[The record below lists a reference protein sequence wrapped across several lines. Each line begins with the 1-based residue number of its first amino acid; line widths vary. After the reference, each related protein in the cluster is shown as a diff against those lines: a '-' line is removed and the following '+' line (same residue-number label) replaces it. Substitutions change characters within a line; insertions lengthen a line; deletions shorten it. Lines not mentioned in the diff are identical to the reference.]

1 MSFKKLVSEE
11 DWDITPK
18 SIKKIAE
25 EMLINYEKEVPDSI
39 DGWELSYKKD
49 NVPEKFVNMKRLT
62 PGPIKDWENT
72 PESVQE
78 MVMKLTVDTMKKM
91 R

>member
-11 DWDITPK
+11 DWDKTPK

-39 DGWELSYKKD
+39 EGWVIYG
-49 NVPEKFVNMKRLT
+49 KR
-62 PGPIKDWENT
+62 IYN
-72 PESVQE
+72 SS
-78 MVMKLTVDTMKKM
+78 
-91 R
+91 